1 MDAKVTLSFNESV
14 IIQAKE
20 LAAAHNISLSRLCE
34 FLLRKAADA
43 DRATYPSLDEL
54 PVSSW
59 VNMVA
64 EGQAEYVRKP
74 RSRKAMKAEYRSR
87 K

>member
-1 MDAKVTLSFNESV
+1 MDAKITLSFNEAV

-20 LAAAHNISLSRLCE
+20 LAASHNISLSRLCE
-34 FLLRKAADA
+34 FLLSKAAA
-43 DRATYPSLDEL
+43 SGAAYPSLDEL

-74 RSRKAMKAEYRSR
+74 RTSKAAKAEYRSR

>member
-1 MDAKVTLSFNESV
+1 MDAKVTLSFNEAV

-20 LAAAHNISLSRLCE
+20 LAASHNISLSRLCE
-34 FLLRKAADA
+34 FLLSKAAA
-43 DRATYPSLDEL
+43 AGASYPSLDEL

-59 VNMVA
+59 VSMVA

-74 RSRKAMKAEYRSR
+74 RTSKAAKAEYRQR